1 MKSHHKSWRKSVHTE
16 GIGALDKLELVWVSR
31 SASLVSELMPDINC
45 IWEALAEQWGNENA
59 AKVCKISVYVTD
71 KDEEACE
78 LLRRELSASQL
89 FRGGAIK
96 FGRPDFARLIED
108 HTLNMI
114 CTRKKSYSLL
124 ACCGSQ
130 QVAEEIHHHKVSNDM
145 AMAITGHK
153 AHQMEFVSESYG
165 GSKKESKQGN
175 DPRERRQKG
184 MLTESLTTRTVISYY
199 PSDESRKFLV

>member
-1 MKSHHKSWRKSVHTE
+1 MKSHHRSWRKSVDTD

-45 IWEALAEQWGNENA
+45 IWEALAEQWGKENA

-71 KDEEACE
+71 NDEKACD
-78 LLRRELSASQL
+78 LLRRELCASQL
-89 FRGGAIK
+89 FRDGAIQ

-108 HTLNMI
+108 HALKMI
-114 CTRKKSYSLL
+114 CTRKASSSLL
-124 ACCGSQ
+124 AFCGSQ
-130 QVAEEIHHHKVSNDM
+130 EVAEEIHHHKISNDM
-145 AMAITGHK
+145 TMAITGHK

-165 GSKKESKQGN
+165 GSKKESKGRN
-175 DPRERRQKG
+175 DPTESRRKERH
-184 MLTESLTTRTVISYY
+184 TESLTTRTVISYY